1 VAGDLMENK
10 PNRGKQFNAYLNLKE
25 IGDIE
30 LIDIYIH
37 KNLPRYIKWKI
48 YREIKNRGL
57 EKLIIKKE
65 LDVI

>member
-1 VAGDLMENK
+1 MQDKL
-10 PNRGKQFNAYLNLKE
+10 NRGKQFDAYLYNLKQM
-25 IGDIE
+25 GDIE